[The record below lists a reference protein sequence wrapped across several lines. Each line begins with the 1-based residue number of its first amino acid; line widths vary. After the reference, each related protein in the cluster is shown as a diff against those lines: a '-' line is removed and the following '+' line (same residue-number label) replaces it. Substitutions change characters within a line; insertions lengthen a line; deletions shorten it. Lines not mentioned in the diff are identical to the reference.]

1 MNDDVLRETTNV
13 WCAST
18 CTPSSGTPGSHY
30 EAGSPRNPFHS
41 PGSQFRPRH
50 EAAVSV
56 HTSPDALLNGA
67 LVASAERMH
76 RVREQLLTPSRLRQP
91 DFGRG
96 STARRRR
103 EERSLSP
110 KAITLPLPT
119 LPCLSKLMLTSI
131 SAFKTF
137 CAMWVGVIRFLRA
150 CWVTFSS
157 VLDLLY
163 EEGYGEEDEGVII
176 YKGAQF
182 QGQPLTP
189 LTDATSPSATF

>member
-18 CTPSSGTPGSHY
+18 CTPSSGTPGSRY
-30 EAGSPRNPFHS
+30 EAGSPRNPFPG

-76 RVREQLLTPSRLRQP
+76 RVRKQLLTPSRPRQP

-110 KAITLPLPT
+110 FEDLVTPT
-119 LPCLSKLMLTSI
+119 RRSRAAPASG
-131 SAFKTF
+131 SAR
-137 CAMWVGVIRFLRA
+137 GSR
-150 CWVTFSS
+150 S
-157 VLDLLY
+157 VRY
-163 EEGYGEEDEGVII
+163 SG
-176 YKGAQF
+176 
-182 QGQPLTP
+182 TP
-189 LTDATSPSATF
+189 LED